1 MAAILPYPGARECGV
16 RRAAWGVRRGA
27 CDVGRAAW
35 GVGVRRVRGM
45 VSDK

>member
-16 RRAAWGVRRGA
+16 RRAAWGVPRGAWGVRRG
-27 CDVGRAAW
+27 AW